1 MQWVIV
7 DRLHLNTNQIE
18 GFHWMEGKLC
28 IRFAGNDSLII
39 RKDPGKKKYLRL
51 CAQLG
56 VRPVED
62 DQDGQE

>member
-1 MQWVIV
+1 MRWVIV
-7 DRLHLNTNQIE
+7 DHLHLNTDRIE

-28 IRFAGNDSLII
+28 IRFAGTDALIL
-39 RKDPGKKKYLRL
+39 RKDPDKKKYLKL

-62 DQDGQE
+62 ETDGKE